1 MSDPINPIT
10 EMTTVTLTC
19 IVEISPSVRE
29 SDLAALS
36 MLQWTLNVQLLNPDG
51 IPLAPIIGPVI
62 SQSGRIF
69 MYTVLLGPF
78 MRTDGGNYSC
88 MANPNSSYLALAG
101 KTADT
106 IRVTTGKNYM

>member
-36 MLQWTLNVQLLNPDG
+36 TLQWILNVQLLNPDG
-51 IPLAPIIGPVI
+51 TPLAPTGPAI

-69 MYTVLLGPF
+69 MHTVLLGPF
-78 MRTDGGNYSC
+78 MRTDRGNYSC

-106 IRVTTGKNYM
+106 IRVTTGKKYM